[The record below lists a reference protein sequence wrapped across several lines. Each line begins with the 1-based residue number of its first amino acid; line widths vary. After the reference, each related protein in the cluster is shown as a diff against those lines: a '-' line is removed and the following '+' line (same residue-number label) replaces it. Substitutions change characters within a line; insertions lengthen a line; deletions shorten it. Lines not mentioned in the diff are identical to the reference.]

1 MGDSGRMLYHLR
13 MGRAVAMLALA
24 LLALPSAAQQRIDYM
39 HRNLDCD
46 WLLTEY
52 RRLKVRQDLQP
63 PDPLG
68 PGYKIML
75 AIRGV
80 LDVIGGQ
87 EKEDLVATVPDQF
100 GVSFSYRAQ
109 DFADAMRI
117 KSCASQFGEVSRD
130 ITSNEV
136 PSQFRKP
143 QSMLP

>member
-1 MGDSGRMLYHLR
+1 MLYHKQ

-24 LLALPSAAQQRIDYM
+24 LFALPAAAQQRIDYT

-46 WLLTEY
+46 WLQTEY
-52 RRLKVRQDLQP
+52 RRLKLRQDLDP

-68 PGYKIML
+68 AGYKFML
-75 AIRGV
+75 AVRGV
-80 LDVIGGQ
+80 LDIIGGQ
-87 EKEDLVATVPDQF
+87 EREDLAATVPDEF

-109 DFADAMRI
+109 DIAAAMRI
-117 KSCASQFGEVSRD
+117 KSCASQFSEVSRD
-130 ITSNEV
+130 ITNNEV